1 VPEAVSLLLALVC
14 TVAIVTLFLR
24 PLWAPLLRARRARCA
39 AIARFVQAV
48 DRGDFTRA
56 DAAAA
61 RLLDRHRRA
70 PRHSAG

>member
-1 VPEAVSLLLALVC
+1 VPEAVSVLLALVC
-14 TVAIVTLFLR
+14 TVAIVTLFLW
-24 PLWAPLLRARRARCA
+24 PLWAPLLRARGSSRR
-39 AIARFVQAV
+39 V

-61 RLLDRHRRA
+61 RLLDRHGRS

>member
-14 TVAIVTLFLR
+14 TVAIVTLFLWR
-24 PLWAPLLRARRARCA
+24 LWAPLLRARRANRA
-39 AIARFVQAV
+39 AIARFVEAV
-48 DRGDFTRA
+48 DGGDFPRA

-61 RLLDRHRRA
+61 CLLDRHGRS